1 MLTEKEKVE
10 DGPMTPVD
18 DPHWPRNLEYRL
30 RRLHRTSLE
39 VKIVLGRT
47 QLTLDELEALG
58 KGSIVETT
66 TLSGQPAEIMVNG
79 TLFGR
84 GEIVVIG
91 DHCSLR
97 VTDMVKP
104 ETD

>member
-1 MLTEKEKVE
+1 
-10 DGPMTPVD
+10 
-18 DPHWPRNLEYRL
+18 
-30 RRLHRTSLE
+30 
-39 VKIVLGRT
+39 
-47 QLTLDELEALG
+47 
-58 KGSIVETT
+58 
-66 TLSGQPAEIMVNG
+66 MVNG